1 MHDQPEQRNPQPASG
16 RRMAVG
22 SASNL
27 ASGERFDPGRTDGF
41 PFDPDFPQLP
51 IAANPDLM
59 LDVFRTELKPVSHK
73 KYEIQAC
80 KPFRFRC
87 RQSKSR
93 HVLQYTLRV
102 ADPSTGRRWDQPVTG
117 VLYADESK
125 AERRWQE
132 MQANDPRRGIPSE
145 WLTFEP
151 VSIVPGLRM
160 LVQIFPYD
168 RRLRT
173 LGPMMGAA
181 GRDVDPLLLARLRP
195 GGWEVEDRAFETAR
209 YRTERGAVLRY
220 TIRAHDV
227 QSGRRE
233 TLACYLK
240 VYRNQRGAETWHF
253 LELMSRKARGGPQP
267 YNVSRPIAYLSEHRT
282 LVIEEAPGA
291 PLSQVLLRAGDPAKA
306 VHPVARALAA
316 FHQDEIPATRHE
328 SLADAL
334 KAIRKAATLV
344 AWICPGARDAIEEIM
359 AELTAGLQEAQPTP
373 IHGDLKPDHLF
384 VSGQQVVFID
394 LDSVALGDPV
404 RDVASFV
411 AHLASR
417 AGMRSMP
424 ADRACAAADAF
435 VEEYFHHAPSSWRGR
450 LPLHSAAAFLEVA
463 AGIFRAQEPGWR
475 ETIAWII
482 EAAQRACEEVP
493 A

>member
-1 MHDQPEQRNPQPASG
+1 MRDQPEQRNRPPATG
-16 RRMAVG
+16 RPPDSEGASHPG
-22 SASNL
+22 SD
-27 ASGERFDPGRTDGF
+27 ERFDAGRPDGF

-59 LDVFRTELKPVSHK
+59 LEVFRAELKPVAHQ
-73 KYEIQAC
+73 KYEIEAC
-80 KPFRFRC
+80 RPFRFRC

-102 ADPSTGRRWDQPVTG
+102 ADPLTGRRWDQPVTG

-132 MQANDPRRGIPSE
+132 MHAKDPRGGIPSE

-173 LGPMMGAA
+173 LGPVMGAA
-181 GRDVDPLLLARLRP
+181 GRDVDPLLLTRLGP
-195 GGWEVEDRAFETAR
+195 GEWEVEDRTIETAR

-220 TIRAHDV
+220 TIRAREI
-227 QSGRRE
+227 QSARRE
-233 TLACYLK
+233 TLTCYLK
-240 VYRNQRGAETWHF
+240 VYRNERGADTWRF
-253 LELMSRKARGGPQP
+253 LQLMSAKVEGSPQP
-267 YNVSRPIAYLSEHRT
+267 YDVIRPIAYLMEHRT
-282 LVIEEAPGA
+282 LVAEEAPGTS
-291 PLSQVLLRAGDPAKA
+291 LTQLLLRAGDPAEA
-306 VHPVARALAA
+306 VRPVARALAA
-316 FHQDEIPATRHE
+316 FHQDDVPATRQE

-334 KAIRKAATLV
+334 KTIRKASTLV
-344 AWICPGARDAIEEIM
+344 EWICPGARDAIQAIT
-359 AELTAGLQEAQPTP
+359 AEVRAGLREAPPTP

-384 VSGQQVVFID
+384 VSGPQVVFID
-394 LDSVALGDPV
+394 LDSVAFGDPV
-404 RDVASFV
+404 RDVASFF
-411 AHLASR
+411 AHVASR

-424 ADRACAAADAF
+424 ADRARATAAAF
-435 VEEYFHHAPSSWRGR
+435 VEEYFRHAPSTWRER
-450 LPLHSAAAFLEVA
+450 LPLHTAGAFLEVA

-475 ETIAWII
+475 ETAAWII
-482 EAAQRACEEVP
+482 EAAQRACRGVP
-493 A
+493 D